1 MQNEFQPKLTD
12 KVVSY
17 RMLSK
22 LNVFYVTANVDDFI
36 ALEVIKS
43 LKEKSDIEQ

>member
-1 MQNEFQPKLTD
+1 
-12 KVVSY
+12 
-17 RMLSK
+17 MLSK